1 MADPKVKI
9 ETNLGNIVLE
19 LYEKKAP
26 LTVKNFLE
34 YVNDKHYDGT
44 IFHRVMK
51 TFMIQ
56 GGGFTENLEQ
66 KNTRKPIKNEATNGL
81 TNERGSIAMARTGV
95 VDSATSQFFINVVD
109 NPSLDNRGDS
119 AYDYGYCV
127 FGKVIE
133 GLDIVDAI
141 RKVRVQPQ
149 NGHEHMPIE
158 PVIIKEATVLG

>member
-1 MADPKVKI
+1 MADPKVKV
-9 ETNLGNIVLE
+9 ETNLGSFTLQ
-19 LYEKKAP
+19 LYANKAP
-26 LTVKNFLE
+26 LTVENFIQ

-51 TFMIQ
+51 AFMIQ
-56 GGGFTENLEQ
+56 GGGMTEDLTQ
-66 KNTRKPIKNEATNGL
+66 KPTRKPIKNEAKNDL
-81 TNERGSIAMARTGV
+81 TNKRGSIAMARTGV

-127 FGKVIE
+127 FGQVIE
-133 GLDIVDAI
+133 GMDVIDTI

-149 NGHEHMPIE
+149 DMHEHVPLEPITI
-158 PVIIKEATVLG
+158 VSATVI